1 MRQCRLLLVL
11 LAVLAL
17 AGCANSR
24 TAMNARDAKAQAT
37 VSELDYRAYGAPQS
51 KVAAASQPQNTV
63 AAAPKADAAA
73 APQAHASATPKE
85 QGVATPQAQAAAAS
99 QDAFAADAAVTVARP
114 PVSPLAF
121 LFQPPPRRPSYV
133 VAQAR
138 EVMPVMME
146 PEGGPYT
153 LDSGDRLRI
162 VVFGQ
167 DTLSNNYIVDAEG
180 RIAFPLIGSGPR
192 QAAPPPRTARR
203 RAIRGALVNG
213 FIREPNVSVEV
224 ETHRPFFVMGEVT
237 YPGLYPYVPGMTI
250 ENAVAIA
257 GGFTPRGYKDNALL
271 TRKIDGVPV
280 RQTMPI
286 RTPVHPGDTITVKER
301 WF

>member
-24 TAMNARDAKAQAT
+24 YAANVRAAKTETAHSA
-37 VSELDYRAYGAPQS
+37 LDEKLYGGSQTAI
-51 KVAAASQPQNTV
+51 AAASQASPAHKQSTPISQPQV
-63 AAAPKADAAA
+63 AATAPKPQLPASAQNAMAAELPISAAA
-73 APQAHASATPKE
+73 VRE
-85 QGVATPQAQAAAAS
+85 
-99 QDAFAADAAVTVARP
+99 

-121 LFQPPPRRPSYV
+121 LFQPRPRPSYV

-138 EVMPVMME
+138 QIISE
-146 PEGGPYT
+146 PERPYT

-167 DTLSNNYIVDAEG
+167 DSLSNNYIVDAEG
-180 RIAFPLIGSGPR
+180 RISFPLVGTVRARGSTASQLAGSI
-192 QAAPPPRTARR
+192 RTAL
-203 RAIRGALVNG
+203 ANG

-237 YPGLYPYVPGMTI
+237 YPGLYPYVPGMTV

-257 GGFTPRGYKDNALL
+257 GGFTPRGYKDDAIV
-271 TRKIDGVPV
+271 TRKFDGMPV

-286 RTPVHPGDTITVKER
+286 RTTPVRPGDIITVKER

>member
-1 MRQCRLLLVL
+1 MRQCCLLLVL

-17 AGCANSR
+17 AGCANSPYAANGR
-24 TAMNARDAKAQAT
+24 SAKTSTAY
-37 VSELDYRAYGAPQS
+37 SELDYRAYGGPQRTLAVASPAQTPATAKQVAEAAPP
-51 KVAAASQPQNTV
+51 KAAAKTTPQLAASAQNAMAAELPV
-63 AAAPKADAAA
+63 EAAAVR
-73 APQAHASATPKE
+73 E
-85 QGVATPQAQAAAAS
+85 
-99 QDAFAADAAVTVARP
+99 

-121 LFQPPPRRPSYV
+121 LFRPRPRPSYV

-138 EVMPVMME
+138 QIISE
-146 PEGGPYT
+146 PEGPYT

-167 DTLSNNYIVDAEG
+167 DSLSNNYIVDAEG
-180 RIAFPLIGSGPR
+180 RISFPLVGTVKARGSTASQLAGSI
-192 QAAPPPRTARR
+192 RTAL
-203 RAIRGALVNG
+203 ANG

-237 YPGLYPYVPGMTI
+237 YPGLYPYVPGMTV

-257 GGFTPRGYKDNALL
+257 GGFTPRGYKDDAIV
-271 TRKIDGVPV
+271 TRKFDGMPV

-286 RTPVHPGDTITVKER
+286 RTTPVRPGDIITVKER

>member
-1 MRQCRLLLVL
+1 MRPCRLLLGFV
-11 LAVLAL
+11 AGLAL
-17 AGCANSR
+17 AGCANSPYG
-24 TAMNARDAKAQAT
+24 AYNARDARAQASL
-37 VSELDYRAYGAPQS
+37 SELDVRAYGALQP
-51 KVAAASQPQNTV
+51 KLAAALQPQHSVV
-63 AAAPKADAAA
+63 ASRHEQVASA
-73 APQAHASATPKE
+73 QASATPKA
-85 QGVATPQAQAAAAS
+85 VAAAAAE
-99 QDAFAADAAVTVARP
+99 DAFAADASVTVGKR

-121 LFQPPPRRPSYV
+121 LFQPAPRQPSVV

-138 EVMPVMME
+138 EVMPIVME
-146 PEGGPYT
+146 PEGPYR

-180 RIAFPLIGSGPR
+180 RISFPLIGSV
-192 QAAPPPRTARR
+192 
-203 RAIRGALVNG
+203 RARGATPTQLAASIRSALANG

-224 ETHRPFFVMGEVT
+224 EIHRPFYVMGEVT
-237 YPGLYPYVPGMTI
+237 YPGLYPYVPGMTV

-257 GGFTPRGYKDNALL
+257 GGFTPRGYKYNAIV
-271 TRKIDGVPV
+271 TRKIEGVPT
-280 RQTMPI
+280 RLTMPI